1 MCCRHVRDHGVL
13 QPTPEQISVYSLW
26 HRFHLPQQAHC
37 TALPGNKSDIH
48 STDQNN
54 QYAANIDRLM
64 DWVRP
69 EVVSNSLAPTYTYST
84 VVRNAEGLHQML
96 ARV

>member
-1 MCCRHVRDHGVL
+1 MPKRGLIDRIPNVNVLPAVREHGVL

-26 HRFHLPQQAHC
+26 HRFHLPQHF
-37 TALPGNKSDIH
+37 
-48 STDQNN
+48 
-54 QYAANIDRLM
+54 IDRLM
-64 DWVRP
+64 DLVRP

-84 VVRNAEGLHQML
+84 VVRNAEGLHQMR